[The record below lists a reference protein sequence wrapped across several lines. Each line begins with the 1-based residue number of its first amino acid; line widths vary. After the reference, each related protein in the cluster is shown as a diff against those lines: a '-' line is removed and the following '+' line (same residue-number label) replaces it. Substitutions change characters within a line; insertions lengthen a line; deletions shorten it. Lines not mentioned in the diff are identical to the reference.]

1 MFLFIQQKQGSVSII
16 RNKIITMDNIEFR
29 SETDR
34 EPVGNSSEKSLGSE
48 EATYIGNIVERRKK
62 SIKSAWSGTQD
73 ETLNKLNKL
82 VNTVSNRIIKV
93 IKNKEKVTKYWT
105 KR

>member
-1 MFLFIQQKQGSVSII
+1 
-16 RNKIITMDNIEFR
+16 MDNIEFR

-93 IKNKEKVTKYWT
+93 IKNKEKVTKY
-105 KR
+105 

>member
-1 MFLFIQQKQGSVSII
+1 
-16 RNKIITMDNIEFR
+16 MDNIEFR